1 MLRSLLA
8 STGRL
13 IGAVALF
20 YTVYSASPQ
29 FKSFIDTYFNGGPRN
44 QLAVIVLAFLTV
56 EFILAMFNQERR
68 IALATRSLNKELDS
82 LHQSTSYLE
91 SQLAAQPPLAH
102 RKITPEDF
110 ESALISYIKD
120 LSSRHSV
127 RHVMR
132 LHSALSRYLWV
143 EGLLN
148 ARVAL
153 GEAAEAAASELNDQ
167 EGQLSALVDDLGWTL
182 VAKKEYQKATEKI
195 EFGKHLAQRWSR
207 PYWIAKAHRHLAGI
221 AVILR
226 KFEDADSH
234 LRDAENALAGMSEN
248 DTEKQAMLAG
258 VEYARAINDLM
269 RGQYDAALQHIE
281 KSDELRLEGGDPTRI
296 VRSFALRGKIL
307 LAKNDLISIGEAK
320 NQFRQ
325 GLARAT
331 DLGRRDEIIRNHNG
345 LARIAVLEKD
355 EETAK
360 YHRKRSQELSRDT
373 PVPYEIEDEQEEE
386 GDKHA

>member
-13 IGAVALF
+13 LGALGLF
-20 YTVYSASPQ
+20 YTVYSASTQ
-29 FKSFIDTYFNGGPRN
+29 FKGFIDTCFKAEPRN
-44 QLAVIVLAFLTV
+44 QLAFIALTFLAVEFVLAMV
-56 EFILAMFNQERR
+56 NQERR
-68 IALATRSLNKELDS
+68 IALATRTLKKELGALQES
-82 LHQSTSYLE
+82 N
-91 SQLAAQPPLAH
+91 SQLQSQVVAQLPPAD

-110 ESALISYIKD
+110 ESALISYIRR
-120 LSSRHSV
+120 LSSRHCV

-153 GEAAEAAASELNDQ
+153 GEAAEGAASELNDR

-221 AVILR
+221 ATILR
-226 KFEDADSH
+226 KFDDADSH
-234 LRDAENALAGMSEN
+234 LRDAENALRGISEE
-248 DTEKQAMLAG
+248 DSEKQSMLAG
-258 VEYARAINDLM
+258 LEYARAINDLM
-269 RGQYDAALQHIE
+269 RGQYDAGLQHIE
-281 KSDELRLEGGDPTRI
+281 KSDDLRLKGGDPTRI

-355 EETAK
+355 EETAQ
-360 YHRKRSQELSRDT
+360 YHRKLSRELSKDT
-373 PVPYEIEDEQEEE
+373 PVPYEIEDEPDEERT
-386 GDKHA
+386 